1 LNWETNYSYSD
12 NQRVGIFQ
20 TYYNDGKDYSKK
32 EIRTYDKKG
41 RLIEIEELQITRDGL
56 EDKIKIYYDKD
67 GVIEKIEEYD
77 SYNREDGYELVSY
90 RKVIVKSQVKVDS
103 LISEKINEQIRP
115 E

>member
-1 LNWETNYSYSD
+1 MNYSYSD

-56 EDKIKIYYDKD
+56 EDKIKIYYDKE
-67 GVIEKIEEYD
+67 GVI
-77 SYNREDGYELVSY
+77 
-90 RKVIVKSQVKVDS
+90 
-103 LISEKINEQIRP
+103 
-115 E
+115 